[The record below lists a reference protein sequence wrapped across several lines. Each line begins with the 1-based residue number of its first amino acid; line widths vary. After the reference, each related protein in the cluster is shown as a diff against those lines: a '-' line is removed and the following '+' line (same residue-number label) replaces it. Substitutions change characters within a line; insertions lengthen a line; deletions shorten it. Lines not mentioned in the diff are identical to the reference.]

1 MNIMKSSLAPA
12 LILST
17 TLLSGCASMLNGEH
31 QVITVKT
38 EPDTEIFINDRYA
51 GKGFAKQTLPRDKQH
66 TVKVVKEGCEDN
78 GLVTQPDF
86 NETSLLGLFV
96 DFGLISIPTDFLTGA
111 AWDIEPR
118 DIQLAANCK

>member
-1 MNIMKSSLAPA
+1 MNLMKSSFA
-12 LILST
+12 LTLLLSAS
-17 TLLSGCASMLNGEH
+17 LLSGCASMLNGEH

-51 GKGFAKQTLPRDKQH
+51 GKGFAKQKLPRDKQH

-78 GLVTQPDF
+78 GLITQPDF

-118 DIQLAANCK
+118 NIQLAANCK

>member
-51 GKGFAKQTLPRDKQH
+51 GKGFAKQKLPRDKQH

-78 GLVTQPDF
+78 GLITQPDF
-86 NETSLLGLFV
+86 NKIKRAIIFEEKVIRLYRH
-96 DFGLISIPTDFLTGA
+96 P
-111 AWDIEPR
+111 
-118 DIQLAANCK
+118 KY